1 MTDINQDTI
10 KQNALINIE
19 KLGDMIKYT
28 CKITESYLIF
38 LMFSVDE
45 YILLH
50 ESSLDWNEPKLV
62 INLLNFA
69 FNDIKKCNLNNF
81 RYYVCMLEME
91 YIDMNKWT
99 IVMQDEYQT
108 MLECEFKDAFD
119 NVMAGFHSS

>member
-69 FNDIKKCNLNNF
+69 FNDIKKYNLNNF